1 MIGWLYT
8 LTVLGIA
15 VFGLHMALLLLL
27 AWLSRRPVPARA
39 DGTSSA
45 PWPRVLVQIPLYNER
60 TVVERVIAAAAAFDY
75 PRERLLIQILDD
87 STDETAPLARAL
99 TSRWAAVGA
108 PIAYVHRRDR
118 SGFKAGALAA
128 GLALAREAEYVAIFD
143 ADFVPPPDIL
153 KRWLAAF
160 KDQPRL
166 GLVQGRWEHLN
177 GAANW
182 VAQAQT
188 LMFDSYFAVDQVA
201 RSANGLLMNFN
212 GSAGMWRRACI
223 DDAGGWQGD
232 TLAEDLDLSYRAQIK
247 GWRLA
252 YRAEISA
259 PAELPTSLMAFRQ
272 QQFRWAQGSFQVF
285 RKLGVRLLRARLG
298 WPRKILGALHI
309 LGYLPHVLLVLS
321 LGLSLPL
328 AALGGF
334 APVHWSALSWLAIVP
349 FVVAAWGQ
357 WALAPARGE
366 TRWRALG
373 RMWVFPFLTLI
384 FLGLAWSTTVAF
396 IGALAGR
403 GRAFE
408 RTPKQGDGTALY
420 SVRTDRFLGE
430 FVLALYAA
438 FSGWL
443 ALQRVPELAP
453 VLFLYA
459 TSFGLTV
466 LLGLFEQRVTGRQS
480 RAESA

>member
-232 TLAEDLDLSYRAQIK
+232 TLAEDLDLSYR
-247 GWRLA
+247 
-252 YRAEISA
+252 
-259 PAELPTSLMAFRQ
+259 
-272 QQFRWAQGSFQVF
+272 
-285 RKLGVRLLRARLG
+285 
-298 WPRKILGALHI
+298 
-309 LGYLPHVLLVLS
+309 
-321 LGLSLPL
+321 
-328 AALGGF
+328 
-334 APVHWSALSWLAIVP
+334 
-349 FVVAAWGQ
+349 
-357 WALAPARGE
+357 
-366 TRWRALG
+366 
-373 RMWVFPFLTLI
+373 
-384 FLGLAWSTTVAF
+384 
-396 IGALAGR
+396 
-403 GRAFE
+403 
-408 RTPKQGDGTALY
+408 
-420 SVRTDRFLGE
+420 
-430 FVLALYAA
+430 
-438 FSGWL
+438 
-443 ALQRVPELAP
+443 
-453 VLFLYA
+453 
-459 TSFGLTV
+459 
-466 LLGLFEQRVTGRQS
+466 
-480 RAESA
+480 